1 MLHGPPPLPP
11 IFKTMFSSKKMNI
24 AYMKVLVLS
33 GWKLKKNDLYKE
45 KKILCGI
52 KNLIIA
58 ILHYI

>member
-1 MLHGPPPLPP
+1 MVPLPFP
-11 IFKTMFSSKKMNI
+11 PFLKQMFSSKKMNI

-58 ILHYI
+58 ILHDI